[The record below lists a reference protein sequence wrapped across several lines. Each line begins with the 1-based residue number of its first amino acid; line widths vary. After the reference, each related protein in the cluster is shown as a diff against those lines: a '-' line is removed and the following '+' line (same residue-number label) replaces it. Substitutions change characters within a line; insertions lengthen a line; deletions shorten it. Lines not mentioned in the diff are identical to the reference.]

1 MLNYDIH
8 TGEKEIELLESEV
21 RGVGIQKNPF
31 PGLRPFGIDEC
42 HLFFGRDGQVDEVLM
57 KLSQNRFVAV
67 MGFSGSG
74 KSSLMYCGL
83 IPVLYGG
90 FMTHAGP
97 NWNVV
102 VTRPGL
108 APLDN
113 LAESILQSDTE
124 YLELPEEDRLIRHTV
139 TSSILRSGVKGLV
152 DLVKNL
158 KEESGENLLILVDQ
172 FEELFRFSSEETDQV
187 GINESALYINM
198 LLEAIKQEEVP
209 IYLALTMRS
218 EFIGECSKYPGLT
231 EMINL
236 SNYLVPLM
244 TREQTR
250 MAIEGPVAVGGGRIS
265 SRLVKRLL
273 SDVGGQQDQLPVLQ
287 HALMRTWSYWL
298 ENKEEDEPLDVR
310 HYNAIGKISEALS
323 KHANEA
329 YDELGDRQ
337 KQICEILFK
346 TITEK
351 SSDNIGI
358 RRPTKLKNIAEIA
371 GADEEEV
378 KEVIEHFRN
387 PERSLLLPAETIVLE
402 SDSII
407 ELSHESLIRI
417 WTRLKSWV
425 EDEYESAQ
433 MYRRLS
439 EAAAMYQ
446 VGRTG
451 LWRPPD
457 LQLALNWQK
466 KQNPTR
472 IWAQRYDEAF
482 ERAIVFLDTS
492 RITYEAEQRNQEMMQ
507 QRLLKR
513 AKNVALLLGI
523 AAVVLIIFFIFAV
536 IQKIEADKK
545 AEDALMASKNEEIA
559 KIAAQ
564 RQRDVANQ
572 QTKLANISLIRAKI
586 QSQKALSNQFY
597 ARYQAQ
603 QATSALALAKM
614 REQEAKTA
622 LEGEKLAKQEA
633 ITQYNIAEAR
643 KNDIERLL
651 HLSAAQSMA
660 VKSTNLPNK
669 NLQGLLAQQAFVFNR
684 KYDGNPYDPYIYDG
698 LYEAMSS
705 FEGEGY
711 NEFKGHNDAV
721 RSITFAPDQFI
732 FYSAG
737 SDGSVRKWDPRN
749 PDNTLV
755 LSETRTHPNRVV
767 KISPDGSW
775 MAVGSDSTD
784 IQLFDLRTNTHIK
797 DITGHKGFVY
807 DIAFTNNSAGFYS
820 LSFDRTIRY
829 YDLKTNKSNVVK
841 RLQTPLK
848 TFALS
853 PDEKF
858 IVGGSGSMQGQ
869 LVYLDLKNL
878 EERVLY
884 EEEGNR
890 IHAVAISPDG
900 TYIAFG
906 DEKGVA
912 HIWDIAENKEVNTL
926 RGHTARINDIEFS
939 RDGNMLATGSYDGS
953 VQLYVMDKLDEL
965 PIVMKDHD
973 TYVWDLSFSR
983 NGDFIVSATNSNI
996 IKIWPTK
1003 FEYYADKICG
1013 NVSRNM
1019 TDQEWKRYIPDGI
1032 DYSITCLGYKS
1043 GNGDK

>member
-1 MLNYDIH
+1 MLNYDVH
-8 TGEKEIELLESEV
+8 TGEREIELLESEV

-113 LAESILQSDTE
+113 LAESILQSNAK

-152 DLVKNL
+152 DLAKNL

-172 FEELFRFSSEETDQV
+172 FEELFRFRGDETDQV
-187 GINESALYINM
+187 GINESTLFIDM

-218 EFIGECSKYPGLT
+218 EYIGECSKYPGLT

-250 MAIEGPVAVGGGRIS
+250 MAVEGPVAVGGGSITP
-265 SRLVKRLL
+265 RLVKKLL
-273 SDVGGQQDQLPVLQ
+273 SDVSGQQDQLPVLQ

-298 ENKEEDEPLDVR
+298 DNREEDEPLDVR

-358 RRPTKLKNIAEIA
+358 RRPTKLNNIAEIA
-371 GADEEEV
+371 GADEAEV

-387 PERSLLLPAETIVLE
+387 PERSLLLPPETIVLE

-425 EDEYESAQ
+425 EDEYASAQ

-466 KQNPTR
+466 KHNPTR

-513 AKNVALLLGI
+513 AKTVALLMGI

-536 IQKIEADKK
+536 IQKIEADQK
-545 AEDALMASKNEEIA
+545 ADVALIASKNEEIA

-564 RQRDVANQ
+564 RGRDVAIL
-572 QTKLANISLIRAKI
+572 QTKLANRNLIRANVL
-586 QSQKALSNQFY
+586 SQKALANQFY

-603 QATSALALAKM
+603 QATSALALAEL
-614 REQEAKTA
+614 REQEAKIA
-622 LEGEKLAKQEA
+622 LEGEKLAKQDA

-643 KNDIERLL
+643 KNDIDRLL

-660 VKSTNLPNK
+660 VKSTNLPDK
-669 NLQGLLAQQAFVFNR
+669 NLQGLLAQQAFMFNMT
-684 KYDGNPYDPYIYDG
+684 YDGNPYDPYIYDG

-737 SDGSVRKWDPRN
+737 SDGSVRKWDPN
-749 PDNTLV
+749 DPDNTLV
-755 LSETRTHPNRVV
+755 LSENRTHPNRVV
-767 KISPDGSW
+767 KISPDGNW

-784 IQLFDLRTNTHIK
+784 IQLFDLSSNTHIK
-797 DITGHKGFVY
+797 NITGHKGFVY

-829 YDLKTNKSNVVK
+829 YDLKTNKGKMIK

-848 TFALS
+848 TFTLS
-853 PDEKF
+853 PDENF
-858 IVGGSGSMQGQ
+858 IVGGSSNMQGQ

-884 EEEGNR
+884 EDGGNR

-906 DEKGVA
+906 DEKGIA
-912 HIWDIAENKEVNTL
+912 HIWDLSQSKEVNTL

-939 RDGNMLATGSYDGS
+939 RDGKMLATGSYDGS

-973 TYVWDLSFSR
+973 TYVWDVSFSN
-983 NGDFIVSATNSNI
+983 NGDFLVSATNSNV

-1003 FEYYADKICG
+1003 SEFYAEKICG
-1013 NVSRNM
+1013 NVIRNM
-1019 TDQEWKRYIPDGI
+1019 SDQEWKRYVPNGI
-1032 DYSITCLGYKS
+1032 DYSITCLGYES
-1043 GNGDK
+1043 GDGEK